1 MRQRWRFLKAQES
14 FLKSPLRTALRL
26 LSWRMRCF
34 LGRSTIISLPEWE
47 ARMILPANWQGIEKL
62 LYAFRENYEP
72 ELSYLKRVLSP
83 GKTFIDVGACYGIY
97 TLLASRMVGPT
108 GSVFSLEPSPRA
120 FSVLLGNININRLKN
135 VHALPL
141 ALSEKAGRARLF
153 RHPNVGCDS
162 FGKDQSFTAGAEDV
176 STDCLD
182 NILQQ
187 ARVKR
192 VDLIK
197 MDVQGAEELV
207 LRGASNAIA
216 SMHPT
221 IILEIWPPGPPLL
234 GLSPFGAWELLDSLG
249 YEFFVAKH
257 SGVIEKIMAPPL
269 DGNVIAVPRRSL
281 PTTC

>member
-1 MRQRWRFLKAQES
+1 MD
-14 FLKSPLRTALRL
+14 
-26 LSWRMRCF
+26 
-34 LGRSTIISLPEWE
+34 LPEWK
-47 ARMILPANWQGIEKL
+47 ARMILPANWRGVEKL
-62 LYAFRENYEP
+62 LYAFRERYEP
-72 ELSYLKRVLSP
+72 ELGYLKKVLSP
-83 GKTFIDVGACYGIY
+83 GRTFVDIGACYGIY
-97 TLLASRMVGPT
+97 TLLASRVVGPT
-108 GSVFSLEPSPRA
+108 GSVLSFEPASRA
-120 FSVLLGNININRLKN
+120 FSVLRGNININRLKN
-135 VHALPL
+135 VHAFPL
-141 ALSEKAGRARLF
+141 ALSEKAGRAWLF

-162 FGKDQSFTAGAEDV
+162 FGKDQSFTADAEEV

-207 LRGASNAIA
+207 LRGASNAIT
-216 SMHPT
+216 SMQPT

-234 GLSPFGAWELLDSLG
+234 GLSSYGAWELLDSLG

-269 DGNVIAVPRRSL
+269 DGNVIAAPRRSL